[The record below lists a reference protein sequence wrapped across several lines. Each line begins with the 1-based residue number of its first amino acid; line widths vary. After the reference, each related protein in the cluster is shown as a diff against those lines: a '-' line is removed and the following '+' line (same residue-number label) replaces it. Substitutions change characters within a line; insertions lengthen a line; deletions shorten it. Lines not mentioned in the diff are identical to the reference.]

1 MPYNLQLFFCI
12 CLLLR
17 GERVSLSV
25 ERRYLSVLMHMFQSM
40 RIMLTTYS
48 RSQGVPFL
56 FQGPCEQTVN
66 VLQLMEEE
74 GFEPSLVMLNS
85 LINAFGTAGRHLEA
99 LAVFQHIKDSGMSP
113 DVVTYT
119 TLMKTFMRAKKFEKV
134 SIEFGIIAVVIGPL
148 SMHVTSGSPPPFCL
162 HMHDAEQTQGRR
174 AWAAVHAVSPRRTS
188 LRRGSGSRR
197 AFSTPSSARCIG
209 RSRCWRQTPS

>member
-56 FQGPCEQTVN
+56 FQGLCEQTVN

-99 LAVFQHIKDSGMSP
+99 LAVFQHIKDS
-113 DVVTYT
+113 VCT
-119 TLMKTFMRAKKFEKV
+119 TSRNEMKIVFKNLVLKFC
-134 SIEFGIIAVVIGPL
+134 FL
-148 SMHVTSGSPPPFCL
+148 C
-162 HMHDAEQTQGRR
+162 
-174 AWAAVHAVSPRRTS
+174 
-188 LRRGSGSRR
+188 
-197 AFSTPSSARCIG
+197 TPMITCSFFL
-209 RSRCWRQTPS
+209 